1 MHPPSVRYAYHRAVY
16 QTLLVVFIEFGCKCG
31 ASAIVV
37 QYQSGDNDK
46 EKDLAENFMALV
58 L

>member
-1 MHPPSVRYAYHRAVY
+1 MRYAYHRAVY
-16 QTLLVVFIEFGCKCG
+16 QTLLVVFIEFGCKSG

-37 QYQSGDNDK
+37 QYQSGDSDK

-58 L
+58 